1 MMHVTQN
8 SNIVGLNM
16 KHNFPIIIPV
26 EPIGPGAVVKLHY
39 DNQVSKKQNVGS
51 LREREVA
58 CLASDLQG
66 SIFYSSVRAVSSHL
80 SHHSQEVLLVQ
91 FSLYVHKGGLKPHS
105 FIH

>member
-39 DNQVSKKQNVGS
+39 GNQVSKKKNVCSPVTRKDSIMSGAS
-51 LREREVA
+51 VNER
-58 CLASDLQG
+58 
-66 SIFYSSVRAVSSHL
+66 
-80 SHHSQEVLLVQ
+80 
-91 FSLYVHKGGLKPHS
+91 
-105 FIH
+105 